1 MIAKIAVSAAIYA
14 IDKPYDYRV
23 PDGLSISVG
32 LRVSVPFG
40 RANKR
45 CEGVVLALTQG
56 DESKL
61 KPVLETLEEQPLLD
75 ERMLHTAA
83 FLRERYFCTFYD
95 AVKAIL
101 PAGVWFQE
109 KESYEIVNADWQT
122 AIARQPVAK
131 SVMQTIAELGGS
143 AEIPFRLAEFAEL
156 LKPELGMSLLVFR
169 RF

>member
-23 PDGLSISVG
+23 PEALHLAPGQ
-32 LRVSVPFG
+32 RVSVPFG
-40 RANKR
+40 RSNRR
-45 CEGVVLALTQG
+45 CEGVVLALTEG

-61 KPVLETLEEQPLLD
+61 KPILEALEDTPLLD

-95 AVKAIL
+95 AVRAIL

-109 KESYEIVNADWQT
+109 RERYEIADDDWES
-122 AIARQPVAK
+122 AITRQPVAK
-131 SVMQTIAELGGS
+131 SVMRTLAELGG
-143 AEIPFRLAEFAEL
+143 
-156 LKPELGMSLLVFR
+156 GVV
-169 RF
+169 

>member
-23 PDGLSISVG
+23 PDGMTLAVG
-32 LRVSVPFG
+32 LRVGVPFG

-45 CEGVVLALTQG
+45 CEGVVLELTQG
-56 DESKL
+56 NESKL
-61 KPVLETLEEQPLLD
+61 KPVLEKLEESPLLD

-109 KESYEIVNADWQT
+109 RERYEISCD
-122 AIARQPVAK
+122 
-131 SVMQTIAELGGS
+131 G
-143 AEIPFRLAEFAEL
+143 
-156 LKPELGMSLLVFR
+156 
-169 RF
+169 